1 MSVVQND
8 SEVPGLTLKE
18 INVGKSQPAP
28 SGQQAI
34 FKWLK
39 RLLVSDYFILMFT
52 VFAFVVASQ
61 FYGRLSNPVNIV
73 NQLSNMWPLF
83 AIAIGQTFVLIVAG
97 IDLSQGSIMA
107 ITSVVGAMIMTGEL
121 NPSMFD
127 KLPLWGILI
136 DENGGLLANSNLAMP
151 MAVLAM
157 LLVGVF
163 IGFLNGL
170 LITRFKI
177 TPFMVTLVS
186 LIFFSY
192 FALWLTQS
200 RNISGLPD
208 AFIRLGDDGQLVSI
222 YIGQKVDSEIARRD
236 IPTLI
241 TSATVIALS
250 LGLVASYI
258 LNRTVFGR
266 RMFAIGTNDRAAR
279 ISGVPTNRII
289 ILVYMFSGF
298 CAAVASILYTARL
311 EIGRPTLGEGSLLL
325 DIIGACVIGGTS
337 LFGGKGSIKGTFFGV
352 VFFTLLLNV
361 LNAAR
366 LSPFVIDAVKGTVI
380 LAAALLDITRT
391 RLSNSERAS

>member
-34 FKWLK
+34 FTWLK